1 MALLLSLNLHISSR
15 QKSFLT
21 YSRDFMPFKR
31 DIRLAKGNHMRYHNT
46 WNFMTCTLP
55 MVHLKCNNLHLI
67 WTHRD
72 KQMGET
78 FRSQIDRERQLTLSV
93 GRGSN
98 SRRNLA
104 PRAFL
109 PQNQRSW
116 DKVVRDLS
124 CRSPMINQQ
133 SKLFDVEKKY
143 ERGIDKFLLKLLLSF
158 CLLGKWVCL

>member
-1 MALLLSLNLHISSR
+1 
-15 QKSFLT
+15 
-21 YSRDFMPFKR
+21 
-31 DIRLAKGNHMRYHNT
+31 
-46 WNFMTCTLP
+46 
-55 MVHLKCNNLHLI
+55 
-67 WTHRD
+67 
-72 KQMGET
+72 MGET
-78 FRSQIDRERQLTLSV
+78 FRSQIDRERQVTLSI

-104 PRAFL
+104 PMAFL
-109 PQNQRSW
+109 PQNYRSW

-158 CLLGKWVCL
+158 CLLGK